1 MSKLLFIPL
10 FAFYVNFCNFGF
22 MRSGGVLYM
31 AFIRTFDC
39 SYAQAS
45 WPTVL
50 IGSFASFTIAV
61 AGFLSHYIEKRT
73 IILTGILLNSL
84 AIGLTAAVHSIGWII
99 GLSVVQGWSCS
110 SKHTSVS

>member
-1 MSKLLFIPL
+1 
-10 FAFYVNFCNFGF
+10 

-31 AFIRTFDC
+31 AFIREFSC

-61 AGFLSHYIEKRT
+61 AGFMAHYLDKRT

-84 AIGLTAAVHSIGWII
+84 AIGLTATVRSIGWII
-99 GLSVVQGWSCS
+99 GLSAVQGRFFLG
-110 SKHTSVS
+110 